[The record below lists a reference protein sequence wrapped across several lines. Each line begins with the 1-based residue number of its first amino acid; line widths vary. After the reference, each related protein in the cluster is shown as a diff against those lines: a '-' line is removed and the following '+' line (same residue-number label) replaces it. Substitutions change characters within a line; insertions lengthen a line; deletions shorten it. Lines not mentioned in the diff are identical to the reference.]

1 MRVLHV
7 ANQSLF
13 RYGEVYYA
21 VERKLSNGF
30 VRNGDYVYG
39 FSDRDIARMQTFFRS
54 KKIGRKKL
62 NVAFLRAVENI
73 KPELLVLGHTELLTE
88 DSIQEARKISP
99 GLSVAQWNVD
109 PIWGEKVDEHL
120 KKRLPHVDA
129 FFCTTA
135 GEWMDPWR
143 TLGAKVHYLPNP
155 VDPSIEVNR
164 NFEED
169 KLALD
174 VVYCGHDYK
183 DKERTKFLEGL
194 KLSAKSQGISFEN
207 HGCLGAP
214 SIFGASYLEKLSQS
228 AMGLNFSRSNNIP
241 YYSSDRIAQ
250 LTGNGL
256 LTLCQETPGIRDLFN
271 DSEMIH
277 FKDLSDLID
286 KVSYYK
292 KNQEE
297 RKRIA
302 RAGWV
307 KAHKIYNSQR
317 IANFIKEISCGT
329 SLSIEYEWVKY

>member
-1 MRVLHV
+1 MKVLHV
-7 ANQSLF
+7 ANQSLS

-30 VRNGDYVYG
+30 IRNGDYVYD
-39 FSDRDIARMQTFFRS
+39 FSDRDMARMQTIFRS

-62 NVAFLRAVENI
+62 NDAFLITVENL

-88 DSIQEARKISP
+88 DSIVEARKISP
-99 GLSVAQWNVD
+99 GLRVAQWNVD
-109 PIWGEKVDEHL
+109 PIWGAKVDEHL

-143 TLGAKVHYLPNP
+143 KLGAKIHYLPNP

-164 NFEED
+164 NFEVD
-169 KLALD
+169 DLPLD
-174 VVYCGHDYK
+174 LVYCGHDYK

-194 KLSAKSQGISFEN
+194 KLSSTSQGIRFEN
-207 HGCLGAP
+207 HGCLGVP
-214 SIFGASYLEKLSQS
+214 SIFGASYIEKLSQ
-228 AMGLNFSRSNNIP
+228 ATMGLNFSRSNTIP

-256 LTLCQETPGIRDLFN
+256 LTLCQDTPGIRDLFS

-277 FKDLSDLID
+277 FKDLSDLLD

-292 KNQEE
+292 NHQEE

-307 KAHKIYNSQR
+307 KAHKLYNSQR
-317 IANFIKEISCGT
+317 IANFIKEIACSRAP
-329 SLSIEYEWVKY
+329 SADYEWVEF